1 MGDTTLPDPGFPPF
15 YSPEFF
21 SKIRQVHQDSPLN
34 VSHLTEKQWY
44 QILMEENFME
54 ESDRGVR
61 QHIMCRVER
70 ASPGTDWEN
79 SWRLARLPGLGP
91 DNISFLFKLMHEIL
105 PTQER
110 VARTKPR
117 ASPSCTV
124 VGCTV
129 NVTEDLPHALILSN
143 ALNLEAQS

>member
-1 MGDTTLPDPGFPPF
+1 
-15 YSPEFF
+15 
-21 SKIRQVHQDSPLN
+21 
-34 VSHLTEKQWY
+34 
-44 QILMEENFME
+44 ME
-54 ESDRGVR
+54 ESDRR
-61 QHIMCRVER
+61 IRLQILCRVER

-91 DNISFLFKLMHEIL
+91 DNIAFLFKLMHEIL
-105 PTQER
+105 PTQEL
-110 VARTKPR
+110 VARTKPM

>member
-1 MGDTTLPDPGFPPF
+1 
-15 YSPEFF
+15 
-21 SKIRQVHQDSPLN
+21 
-34 VSHLTEKQWY
+34 
-44 QILMEENFME
+44 ME

-61 QHIMCRVER
+61 QRIMCRVER

-91 DNISFLFKLMHEIL
+91 DNIYFLFKLMHEIL
-105 PTQER
+105 TTQEP
-110 VARTKPR
+110 VASTQPM

-129 NVTEDLPHALILSN
+129 DVTEDLPHALILCDANNGVGHRVFRCLQNFVPNLDVES
-143 ALNLEAQS
+143 ALRLELNVREELEILLEDLFSSPGRSIFLSRQI